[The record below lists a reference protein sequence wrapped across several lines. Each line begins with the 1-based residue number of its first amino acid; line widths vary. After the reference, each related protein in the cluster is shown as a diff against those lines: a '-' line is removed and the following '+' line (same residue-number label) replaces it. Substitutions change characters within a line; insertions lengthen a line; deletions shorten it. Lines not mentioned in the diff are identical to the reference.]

1 MGNTVP
7 FPGQGSPNG
16 WLCRSTKSASKARR
30 DQINAEL
37 HALRSLLP
45 ISTQEKERLSYL
57 HTMALVCL
65 RLRGAHLFPPGTHRH
80 YCSFPIGAALLCTG
94 HCSCAFQNSA
104 SHCAH
109 PAASAPPSGPV
120 LAAELLSLLPGFLL
134 VLSAGGKLVYISENV
149 SQFLGLS
156 MVRAGQCG
164 FALFPCAHCAQHTV
178 PVRGTHVV
186 SEGYEVAVCQHTA
199 RWGRGPAV
207 TAPSIRWSFLPTGT
221 PSSTSWMG
229 KHGRTCTRSSFSPRS
244 SQAGVSLGRT
254 GVQCAH

>member
-65 RLRGAHLFPPGTHRH
+65 RLRGAHLFPPGTRGH
-80 YCSFPIGAALLCTG
+80 YCSFPI
-94 HCSCAFQNSA
+94 
-104 SHCAH
+104 
-109 PAASAPPSGPV
+109 GPV

-156 MVRAGQCG
+156 MVELLAHGDTIFDILDGQ
-164 FALFPCAHCAQHTV
+164 AREDVHKKLLLAQEQ
-178 PVRGTHVV
+178 PGRGKARENR
-186 SEGYEVAVCQHTA
+186 SAVCSL
-199 RWGRGPAV
+199 RSPGWDLSPAL
-207 TAPSIRWSFLPTGT
+207 ALCG
-221 PSSTSWMG
+221 
-229 KHGRTCTRSSFSPRS
+229 
-244 SQAGVSLGRT
+244 
-254 GVQCAH
+254 